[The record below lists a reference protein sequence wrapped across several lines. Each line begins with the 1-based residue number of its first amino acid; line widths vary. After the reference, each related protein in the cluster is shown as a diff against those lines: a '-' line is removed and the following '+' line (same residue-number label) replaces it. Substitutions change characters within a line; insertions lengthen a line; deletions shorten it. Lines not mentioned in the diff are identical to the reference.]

1 MSYHRVSAS
10 HHPSAWTMFFSAVSE
25 PFCSFSEDSPDPT
38 GGCGLTQPGGGR
50 AGVGCTKPRGFS
62 ELKSHALPVHGP
74 RPGSWHAHPTKCYHQ
89 EGPAPSGTEPSLP
102 ALDCLRTGSSR
113 RPMTPPWAATSEWVP
128 ERRDPSSDLG
138 QVCLDPGGQHGA
150 RQARAS
156 GHTAFLPPHLAAAS
170 WSFSGEL
177 PCLHQSL
184 GLWSAK
190 HKHETP
196 ASSVRLTLGMVHC

>member
-1 MSYHRVSAS
+1 MAS
-10 HHPSAWTMFFSAVSE
+10 HSQEVAEQGLDAPSLEDSLSSNPMLSLSTAPALVPGMPTPPSAT
-25 PFCSFSEDSPDPT
+25 T
-38 GGCGLTQPGGGR
+38 T
-50 AGVGCTKPRGFS
+50 RGQ
-62 ELKSHALPVHGP
+62 ALPGQSLH
-74 RPGSWHAHPTKCYHQ
+74 
-89 EGPAPSGTEPSLP
+89 SLP
-102 ALDCLRTGSSR
+102 WTLRTGSSR